1 MSDKLK
7 PLEVKADN
15 IAGSAVTTSKIAD
28 KQVTDNKIADH
39 SITTDKTE
47 IKEIGPCKIQIKIE
61 VPHEKIKEKLDE
73 KYKDFISSA
82 VIPGFRKGFAPR
94 ELVERKF
101 GKDIKEDF
109 KNDMISSSC
118 EDAFKTHNL
127 KPISE
132 PKIDYQKIILEEA
145 KPLSFDVI
153 IEVEPTINLTDYT
166 AVQVKKIIPDEINDK
181 DINGAIENIR
191 TKHGEWQVIENQ
203 PAKNGDMLVFNQET
217 FIDDKRIHQNENTN
231 FIIGS
236 GIKFFGKTSSAIG
249 DSLVGVKNGDFKE
262 VDVKVPDDAEKTEYR
277 GKEAKVKIAVKEV
290 KQLKIPELTEDWAKL
305 IGFDSISHMKEEIKK
320 RLKTQK
326 EREVDYKIEEQ
337 ILDSILGK
345 TDFQL
350 PESLVD
356 ENINYL
362 LRRWTLPMLMEGRT
376 EKEVAGEMENMK
388 TKAKEAAVKE
398 LKIQFICD
406 HIAKK
411 EKIFVTEDEINQRI
425 NELAG
430 QYHKWPNEVRKYYEE
445 NHQMGQLR
453 ADIREEKV
461 RKFLREKAIISEA
474 SEVPAKADKTNAK

>member
-1 MSDKLK
+1 M
-7 PLEVKADN
+7 
-15 IAGSAVTTSKIAD
+15 
-28 KQVTDNKIADH
+28 Q
-39 SITTDKTE
+39 TE

-61 VPHEKIKEKLDE
+61 VPAEKIKEKLDE
-73 KYKDFISSA
+73 KYNSYISSA

-101 GKDIKEDF
+101 GKDIKEEF
-109 KNDMISSSC
+109 KNDLIGSSC
-118 EDAFKTHNL
+118 ADAFKDHNL

-132 PKIDYQKIILEEA
+132 PQIDYQKIIIEEA

-166 AVQVKKIIPDEINDK
+166 SVQVKKIIPAEINDK
-181 DINGAIENIR
+181 DIDNAIENIQ
-191 TKHGEWQVIENQ
+191 TKHGEWQVLENQ
-203 PAKNGDMLVFNQET
+203 AAKNGDMLVFNQET

-236 GIKFFGKTSSAIG
+236 GIKFFGKTSNAIG

-262 VDVKVPDDAEKTEYR
+262 VELKVPDDVEKTEYR
-277 GKEAKVKIAVKEV
+277 GKEAKIKITIKEV
-290 KQLKIPELTEDWAKL
+290 KRLKIPELTEDWAKL
-305 IGFDSISHMKEEIKK
+305 IGFDSVIHMKEEIKK
-320 RLKTQK
+320 RLQNQK
-326 EREVDYKIEEQ
+326 EKEVDYKTEEQ

-350 PESLVD
+350 PESLVN

-376 EKEVAGEMENMK
+376 EKEVSGEIENMRA
-388 TKAKEAAVKE
+388 KAKETAVKE

-406 HIAKK
+406 HVAKK

-430 QYHKWPNEVRKYYEE
+430 HYHKWPNEIRKYYEE
-445 NHQMGQLR
+445 NHQLGQLR

-461 RKFLREKAIISEA
+461 RKFLREKAIIS
-474 SEVPAKADKTNAK
+474 N

>member
-1 MSDKLK
+1 M
-7 PLEVKADN
+7 
-15 IAGSAVTTSKIAD
+15 
-28 KQVTDNKIADH
+28 Q
-39 SITTDKTE
+39 TE

-61 VPHEKIKEKLDE
+61 VPAEKIKEKLNE
-73 KYKDFISSA
+73 KYSSFISSA

-101 GKDIKEDF
+101 GKDIKEEF
-109 KNDMISSSC
+109 KNDIINSSSA
-118 EDAFKTHNL
+118 DAFKTHNV

-132 PKIDYQKIILEEA
+132 PQIDYDKIIVEET

-166 AVQVKKIIPDEINDK
+166 AIHVKKIIPAEVNDN
-181 DINGAIENIR
+181 DINNTIENIR
-191 TKHGEWQVIENQ
+191 TKHGEWQVLENQ
-203 PAKNGDMLVFNQET
+203 VSKKDDMLVFNQET
-217 FIDDKRIHQNENTN
+217 FIDGKRIHQNENTN

-236 GIKFFGKTSSAIG
+236 GIKFFGKTSNAIG
-249 DSLVGVKNGDFKE
+249 DALVGVKNGDLKE
-262 VDVKVPDDAEKTEYR
+262 IDLKVPDDAEKTEYR
-277 GKEAKVKIAVKEV
+277 NKEAKVKITVREV
-290 KQLKIPELTEDWAKL
+290 KRLKIPELTEDWAKL
-305 IGFDSISHMKEEIKK
+305 IGFDSVKHMKDEIKK
-320 RLKTQK
+320 RLQKQK
-326 EREVDYKIEEQ
+326 EKEVDYKTEEE
-337 ILDSILGK
+337 ILDSILAK

-350 PESLVD
+350 PESMVN

-388 TKAKEAAVKE
+388 VKAKDAAVKE

-445 NHQMGQLR
+445 NHQLGQLR

-461 RKFLREKAIISEA
+461 RKFLKEKAVI
-474 SEVPAKADKTNAK
+474 DT